1 MAGALGT
8 SLSLLLPSTPISRKD
23 LSPKSSLSALNQ
35 RKPTKRKNYL
45 REKILKTLTKPHPK
59 FPLPVPIETP
69 PTIDPLAP
77 SEPPLERIPAYP
89 SVEVSGEEPKESEVQ
104 EVQVAE
110 VSEPRLVNPGKSSAL
125 KLFSWIVAAVIV
137 PTLYVRVFGSA
148 GVDSKNGKFGRKNE
162 KDEILEIGG
171 VGNSKSKVKLFL
183 NGSEN
188 GWIGLVDEAEME
200 RKIEEVKMMAR
211 EARAM
216 ERIKAAKSSA
226 SDSGY
231 DDDEDDDSSVR
242 NAIGKLP
249 ASLMKNGYLRR
260 NGERKAQT
268 GGFDEKEMNAALLFK
283 KKHKYRNFSGKPSE
297 KPTGFTAPVKPNGE
311 EQGQRTERRHVQTS
325 EQGKRNVSHG
335 VGKTSLEGREKNSE
349 GERQE
354 VAKSVHGTSVV
365 QDGSNQ
371 SMLVEAPNNNEPS
384 IPQTT
389 VVSNKRNRSNRNLSS
404 KGKKG
409 TEKQSAKKSGS
420 TNFEKE
426 TNFWW
431 LSLPYIL
438 VVRMHTSHD
447 GKVQQRLYSLKSSS
461 GDLSH
466 IVAFEDRSDAANF
479 CYILQSYFEDLEDFS
494 TEIVLLSFNEH
505 DESVKSSMENAI
517 VVRKGQL
524 KLYAGQPLVDVETA
538 LRSLAAQS

>member
-8 SLSLLLPSTPISRKD
+8 SLSLLLPSTPISRKN
-23 LSPKSSLSALNQ
+23 LSPKSSLSASNQ

-45 REKILKTLTKPHPK
+45 REKILKTLTKPHPN

-69 PTIDPLAP
+69 PTIDSLAP
-77 SEPPLERIPAYP
+77 SEPPLERIPAHP
-89 SVEVSGEEPKESEVQ
+89 SVEVAGEGPKESEVQ

-125 KLFSWIVAAVIV
+125 KLFSWLVAAVIV

-148 GVDSKNGKFGRKNE
+148 GFDSKNGKFGRKNE

-171 VGNSKSKVKLFL
+171 DGNSKSKVKLFL

-188 GWIGLVDEAEME
+188 GWIGLVDEAEMD

-216 ERIKAAKSSA
+216 ERIKAAKSS
-226 SDSGY
+226 
-231 DDDEDDDSSVR
+231 
-242 NAIGKLP
+242 
-249 ASLMKNGYLRR
+249 R
-260 NGERKAQT
+260 NGERKDSAQT
-268 GGFDEKEMNAALLFK
+268 GGFDEKETNAALLFK
-283 KKHKYRNFSGKPSE
+283 KKQKYRNFSGKPSD

-311 EQGQRTERRHVQTS
+311 EQGQRTERKHVQTS
-325 EQGKRNVSHG
+325 EQGKRNVSRG
-335 VGKTSLEGREKNSE
+335 VGKTSLEEREKNSE

-389 VVSNKRNRSNRNLSS
+389 V
-404 KGKKG
+404 
-409 TEKQSAKKSGS
+409 
-420 TNFEKE
+420 
-426 TNFWW
+426 
-431 LSLPYIL
+431 

-479 CYILQSYFEDLEDFS
+479 CYILQSYFEDMEDFS

-538 LRSLAAQS
+538 LRSLAAAQS

>member
-8 SLSLLLPSTPISRKD
+8 SLSLLLPSTPISRKN
-23 LSPKSSLSALNQ
+23 LSPKSSLSASNQ

-45 REKILKTLTKPHPK
+45 REKILKTLTKPHPN

-77 SEPPLERIPAYP
+77 SEPPLERIPARP
-89 SVEVSGEEPKESEVQ
+89 SVEVAGEEPKESEVQ

-125 KLFSWIVAAVIV
+125 KLFSWLVAAVIV

-148 GVDSKNGKFGRKNE
+148 GFDSKNGKFGRKNE

-188 GWIGLVDEAEME
+188 GWIGLVDEAEMD

-216 ERIKAAKSSA
+216 ERIKAAKSSV
-226 SDSGY
+226 SDAGD

-249 ASLMKNGYLRR
+249 ASLMKNGYLKR
-260 NGERKAQT
+260 NGERKDSAQT

-283 KKHKYRNFSGKPSE
+283 KKQKYRNFSGKPSD
-297 KPTGFTAPVKPNGE
+297 KPTGFTAPKPNEE
-311 EQGQRTERRHVQTS
+311 EQGQRRHVQTS

-335 VGKTSLEGREKNSE
+335 VGKTSFEEREKNSE

-354 VAKSVHGTSVV
+354 V
-365 QDGSNQ
+365 
-371 SMLVEAPNNNEPS
+371 
-384 IPQTT
+384 
-389 VVSNKRNRSNRNLSS
+389 
-404 KGKKG
+404 
-409 TEKQSAKKSGS
+409 
-420 TNFEKE
+420 
-426 TNFWW
+426 
-431 LSLPYIL
+431 
-438 VVRMHTSHD
+438 VRMHTSHD
-447 GKVQQRLYSLKSSS
+447 VKVQQRLYSLKSSS

>member
-8 SLSLLLPSTPISRKD
+8 SLSLLLPSTPISRKH
-23 LSPKSSLSALNQ
+23 LSLKSSLSASNQ

-45 REKILKTLTKPHPK
+45 REKILKTLTKPHPN

-77 SEPPLERIPAYP
+77 SESPLERIPVYP
-89 SVEVSGEEPKESEVQ
+89 SVEVAGEEPKESEVQ
-104 EVQVAE
+104 EVQVAQ
-110 VSEPRLVNPGKSSAL
+110 VSEPRLVNHGKSSAL
-125 KLFSWIVAAVIV
+125 KLFSWLVAAVIV
-137 PTLYVRVFGSA
+137 PTIYVRVFGSA
-148 GVDSKNGKFGRKNE
+148 GFDSKKGNFGRKNE

-171 VGNSKSKVKLFL
+171 VGNSKSKLKLFS

-188 GWIGLVDEAEME
+188 GWTGLVDEAEME
-200 RKIEEVKMMAR
+200 RNIEEVKMMAR

-216 ERIKAAKSSA
+216 ERIEAAKSSA
-226 SDSGY
+226 SDSGDGY
-231 DDDEDDDSSVR
+231 EDDDSSVS

-249 ASLMKNGYLRR
+249 GSLVGYLMR
-260 NGERKAQT
+260 NGERKGRAKT

-283 KKHKYRNFSGKPSE
+283 KKHKYRSFSGKPSD

-311 EQGQRTERRHVQTS
+311 EHGQRRHVQTS
-325 EQGKRNVSHG
+325 EQGKRSNVSHG
-335 VGKTSLEGREKNSE
+335 VGKTSVEEREKNSE

-354 VAKSVHGTSVV
+354 VAKSVHGTSGV

-371 SMLVEAPNNNEPS
+371 SILVEAPNNNEPS

-409 TEKQSAKKSGS
+409 TEKQSAKKAGS

-438 VVRMHTSHD
+438 VVRMHISHD

-524 KLYAGQPLVDVETA
+524 KLYAGQPLVDVETT
-538 LRSLAAQS
+538 LRSFAAQI

>member
-8 SLSLLLPSTPISRKD
+8 SLSLLLPSTPISRKH
-23 LSPKSSLSALNQ
+23 LSLKSSLSASNQ

-45 REKILKTLTKPHPK
+45 REKILKTLTKPHPN

-77 SEPPLERIPAYP
+77 SESPLERIPVYP
-89 SVEVSGEEPKESEVQ
+89 SVEVAGEEPKESEVQ
-104 EVQVAE
+104 EVQVAQ
-110 VSEPRLVNPGKSSAL
+110 VSEPRLVNHGKSSAL
-125 KLFSWIVAAVIV
+125 KLFSWLVAAVIV
-137 PTLYVRVFGSA
+137 PTIYVRVFGSA
-148 GVDSKNGKFGRKNE
+148 GFDSKKGNFGRKNE

-171 VGNSKSKVKLFL
+171 VGNSKSKLKLFS

-188 GWIGLVDEAEME
+188 GWTGLVDEAEME
-200 RKIEEVKMMAR
+200 RNIEEVKMMAR

-216 ERIKAAKSSA
+216 ERIEAAKSSA
-226 SDSGY
+226 SDSGDGY
-231 DDDEDDDSSVR
+231 EDDDSSVS

-249 ASLMKNGYLRR
+249 GSLVGYLMR
-260 NGERKAQT
+260 NGERKGRAKT

-283 KKHKYRNFSGKPSE
+283 KKHKYRSFSGKPSD

-311 EQGQRTERRHVQTS
+311 EHGQ
-325 EQGKRNVSHG
+325 
-335 VGKTSLEGREKNSE
+335 NSE

-354 VAKSVHGTSVV
+354 VAKSVHGTSGV

-371 SMLVEAPNNNEPS
+371 SILVEAPNNNEPS

-409 TEKQSAKKSGS
+409 TEKQSAKKAGS

-438 VVRMHTSHD
+438 VVRMHISHD

-524 KLYAGQPLVDVETA
+524 KLYAGQPLVDVETT
-538 LRSLAAQS
+538 LRSFAAQI